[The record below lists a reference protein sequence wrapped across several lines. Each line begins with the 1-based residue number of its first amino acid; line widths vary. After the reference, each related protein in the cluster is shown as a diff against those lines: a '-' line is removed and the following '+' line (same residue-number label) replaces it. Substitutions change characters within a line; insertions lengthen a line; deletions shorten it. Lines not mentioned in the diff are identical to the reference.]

1 MNSFKKIFFILFFF
15 LASSLN
21 LSKAEDRVSYL
32 DIDYLLTNTIAG
44 KKLINTLK
52 NQEELKINKFKLND
66 DNFKNE
72 EKKILAKKN
81 LISQE
86 EINDELK
93 LLQIEFEK
101 YRKKKIE
108 EIDNLKNKR
117 NKNII
122 NFLSLIN
129 PIIEKYMSDN
139 SIYMLIDKKNVFIA
153 NKNYDI
159 TNNLI
164 ELIDNQIKNIEI
176 K

>member
-1 MNSFKKIFFILFFF
+1 MKILKNFFFILIF
-15 LASSLN
+15 LSLSIN
-21 LSKAEDRVSYL
+21 FLKADDKVFYV
-32 DIDYLLTNTIAG
+32 DIDFVLTNTVSG
-44 KKLINTLK
+44 KQLLKTLK
-52 NQEELKINKFKLND
+52 KEEELKINKFKLND

-81 LISQE
+81 LISKE
-86 EINDELK
+86 EIEKEMKILRNKFQKYKKD
-93 LLQIEFEK
+93 QTIEVEK
-101 YRKKKIE
+101 
-108 EIDNLKNKR
+108 LKNKR
-117 NKNII
+117 NKNIV
-122 NFLSLIN
+122 NFLNLIN

-139 SIYMLIDKKNVFIA
+139 SIYMIIDKKNVFIA

>member
-1 MNSFKKIFFILFFF
+1 MNLLKNFFFILIF
-15 LASSLN
+15 LSLSIN
-21 LSKAEDRVSYL
+21 SLKAEDKVSYI
-32 DIDYLLTNTIAG
+32 DIDYILTNTIAG
-44 KKLINTLK
+44 KKLLKTLK
-52 NQEELKINKFKLND
+52 NEEELKIKNYKLSD

-81 LISQE
+81 LISKE
-86 EINDELK
+86 EIEKEMKILRNKFQKYKKD
-93 LLQIEFEK
+93 QTIEVEK
-101 YRKKKIE
+101 
-108 EIDNLKNKR
+108 LKNKR
-117 NKNII
+117 NKNIV
-122 NFLSLIN
+122 NFLNLIN

-139 SIYMLIDKKNVFIA
+139 SIYMIIDKKNVFIA